1 MTKRDVFLPVRRYA
15 IFNDVI
21 RGNYMIVVKGDDINT
36 AEKWGGFISWVGG
49 VRLGSFNFKIEQ
61 NVECCG
67 HF

>member
-1 MTKRDVFLPVRRYA
+1 MIKWDGILPVRRYA

-49 VRLGSFNFKIEQ
+49 VRSAEKKDLKAKLT
-61 NVECCG
+61 
-67 HF
+67 H